1 MRDFFQLLP
10 FILFILFAV
19 VGHLRRQKKKQ
30 AEPEVVL
37 QDEQEVVLPPWG
49 NFPMEE
55 RSPQPSVEP
64 DTPPIVEKIPQPQA
78 SPPTTASD
86 VPPKRER
93 RVGRE
98 TASQPTTERESQPA
112 RSEVRTI
119 AGIPLSPQTFRQ
131 GIILSEILGRP
142 KSIRRPRS

>member
-1 MRDFFQLLP
+1 MSP
-10 FILFILFAV
+10 SILFILFAV
-19 VGHLRRQKKKQ
+19 VGNLRKRKRKQ

-49 NFPMEE
+49 NFPIEE
-55 RSPQPSVEP
+55 GLPEPSIEP
-64 DTPPIVEKIPQPQA
+64 DRPPIVEEVPQPQA

-112 RSEVRTI
+112 PSEVRTI

-142 KSIRRPRS
+142 KSIRRPRP